1 MLKNYRTWLW
11 AAVVLQLVT
20 AAIHSISLFIS
31 PEPKNETERQLF
43 EMMSTFRLD
52 LGAGFRPTFGNLV
65 TALSSCFSFL
75 CLFGAMVNGY
85 LLWKRPDAGLMRGVV
100 RINLVVFAPLFVVM
114 AVFTFLPPI
123 VLTGLIFVTL
133 LAAFL
138 TMRSARE

>member
-65 TALSSCFSFL
+65 TALSSCFSFV
-75 CLFGAMVNGY
+75 CLFASMVNSY
-85 LLWKRPDAGLMRGVV
+85 LLWKRPDAGLMRGIVI
-100 RINLVVFAPLFVVM
+100 INLVIFTPLFAVM

-133 LAAFL
+133 LAAFI

>member
-1 MLKNYRTWLW
+1 MLQNYRSWLW
-11 AAVVLQLVT
+11 TAVVLQLVT

-31 PEPKNETERQLF
+31 PEPKNDTERRLF
-43 EMMSTFRLD
+43 EMMSTFKLD

-65 TALSSCFSFL
+65 TALSACFSFL

-85 LLWKRPDAGLMRGVV
+85 LLWKRPDAGLMRWVV
-100 RINLVVFAPLFVVM
+100 VINLVVFAPLFVVM
-114 AVFTFLPPI
+114 AMFTFLPPI